1 MASIAT
7 SAPSARAMLRAS
19 ALTSRRA
26 SSSSSSRARVV
37 SGPRSSPTRRGATA
51 ASASAAGDAGAA
63 PESFE
68 GELIANNAASL
79 NGKLRTLVVGVADER
94 GDELLNHRQRT
105 SGTLF
110 KHARWI
116 DAFELPGQY
125 VTITDVDSG
134 KAISKPISVSPYRAR
149 STAPNS
155 DVSVVELLLDTGSD
169 DGDESFFAA
178 AQPPMRLRVSA
189 VKGCGFENPLFPEY
203 CLKSA
208 IERGHAI
215 VCVAGGPRGMG
226 PLRSVIEWPPVSSH
240 AGKNPVTL
248 LYLHAGDSQSA
259 AYVSEWD
266 SWREGGTKV
275 VTSYDDFDAGWFAVR
290 QAIAGGGGGGGNFDR
305 VVGADPKKT
314 TVLMAGLS
322 GDEAS
327 ALLQIFSTNKK
338 VPKEQILV
346 MPDFALKKKNT

>member
-169 DGDESFFAA
+169 DGDENFFAA

-266 SWREGGTKV
+266 SWREGGNEGRDV
-275 VTSYDDFDAGWFAVR
+275 VRRFRRRVVR
-290 QAIAGGGGGGGNFDR
+290 GEASDRGRRRRGGGTLTASSAR
-305 VVGADPKKT
+305 IRKKPPCSWPVSPAT
-314 TVLMAGLS
+314 KRARCCRS
-322 GDEAS
+322 S
-327 ALLQIFSTNKK
+327 ARTRKFRRSRSSSCRTLR
-338 VPKEQILV
+338 
-346 MPDFALKKKNT
+346 